1 MSSITIDA
9 GLLGNITEQSIT
21 DKSISNMY
29 SRSNIV
35 CDMNGCYSMVE
46 TITTIPKLIKRIG
59 NKTFVTWNDGTETK
73 VKCEYGKPFDPFSA
87 FCIAFTKHVLG
98 STTKILEAIES
109 ADETVLKQK
118 EAEAKRLQ
126 HEKRM
131 EEEKEKFKKDVEKKR
146 YELAVLRK
154 AEQMLA
160 AGGEQ

>member
-35 CDMNGCYSMVE
+35 CDMNGCYSTVE
-46 TITTIPKLIKRIG
+46 NITTAPKLIKRIG

-118 EAEAKRLQ
+118 EAEAKRLW
-126 HEKRM
+126 K
-131 EEEKEKFKKDVEKKR
+131 KKR
-146 YELAVLRK
+146 KNSRRTLKRSGMNWLFCVRRSKCLLRAVNSNVF
-154 AEQMLA
+154 
-160 AGGEQ
+160 G